1 MRDLR
6 QGAKLRQVRQLL
18 SQACQQTLAAQHPE
32 DPGQARIEHT
42 PGKGVHFVHPGR
54 QSRQGLIVNQGVVK
68 TYDPVTG
75 VGIVV
80 SDVDRSEV
88 FLRPGSLKGSVFRT
102 LRQGQRIIFD
112 VVEEDGNSFV
122 TTVRLGQDGY

>member
-1 MRDLR
+1 MD
-6 QGAKLRQVRQLL
+6 
-18 SQACQQTLAAQHPE
+18 
-32 DPGQARIEHT
+32 
-42 PGKGVHFVHPGR
+42 
-54 QSRQGLIVNQGVVK
+54 QGVVK

-80 SDVDRSEV
+80 RDEDRSEV

-112 VVEEDGNSFV
+112 TVDEDDNTFV
-122 TTVRLGQDGY
+122 SNIRLGQDGY

>member
-1 MRDLR
+1 MD
-6 QGAKLRQVRQLL
+6 
-18 SQACQQTLAAQHPE
+18 
-32 DPGQARIEHT
+32 
-42 PGKGVHFVHPGR
+42 
-54 QSRQGLIVNQGVVK
+54 QGVVK

-80 SDVDRSEV
+80 RDTDRSEV

-112 VVEEDGNSFV
+112 AVEEEGRIFV
-122 TTVRLGQDGY
+122 SSIRLGQDGY

>member
-1 MRDLR
+1 MD
-6 QGAKLRQVRQLL
+6 
-18 SQACQQTLAAQHPE
+18 
-32 DPGQARIEHT
+32 
-42 PGKGVHFVHPGR
+42 
-54 QSRQGLIVNQGVVK
+54 QGVVK

-80 SDVDRSEV
+80 RDADRSEV

-112 VVEEDGNSFV
+112 AVDEEGRTFV
-122 TTVRLGQDGY
+122 SSIRLGQDGY

>member
-1 MRDLR
+1 MD
-6 QGAKLRQVRQLL
+6 
-18 SQACQQTLAAQHPE
+18 
-32 DPGQARIEHT
+32 
-42 PGKGVHFVHPGR
+42 
-54 QSRQGLIVNQGVVK
+54 QGVVK

-80 SDVDRSEV
+80 RDEDRSEV

-102 LRQGQRIIFD
+102 LRQGQRIIFE

-122 TTVRLGQDGY
+122 SSIRLGQGGY

>member
-1 MRDLR
+1 MD
-6 QGAKLRQVRQLL
+6 
-18 SQACQQTLAAQHPE
+18 
-32 DPGQARIEHT
+32 
-42 PGKGVHFVHPGR
+42 
-54 QSRQGLIVNQGVVK
+54 QGVVK

-80 SDVDRSEV
+80 READRSEV

-112 VVEEDGNSFV
+112 TIEEEGNSFV
-122 TTVRLGQDGY
+122 TSIRLGQDGY